1 MLALAAVCFAHLIM
15 HPGALLVDG
24 RRPSVDHANP
34 GDARPI
40 GNDMTFVFLPHHL
53 WISKEIAAF
62 GHLPL
67 WDARGFAGRPF
78 VGNPQAGLFYPPVWA
93 VWWGPPSLLGW
104 LTVGHLVWGGM
115 GVYVLLRAA
124 AGGRWASTVAAG
136 VYLASPLLLAHTF
149 EGHYPHVWSASWYPW
164 AFWAFGEARRGRARG
179 LLTLPVVLAMTFL
192 AGHPQEWLLLILA
205 LAGWSVA
212 DAMAVWHSRGAS
224 QTASRVA
231 VLCGAAVLSL
241 GLAAID
247 LAPQLAVRPWLLCD
261 HDVRARVSIP
271 RRYHLE
277 ALNGFQLFS
286 PTALGGPA
294 DYFGDDNY
302 WETLLSIGLIPLL
315 LAVLAVLRYPDRKL
329 VRGWLVLVGLALW
342 CACGRHLLLYTAAY
356 FMVPGMSWFR
366 VPARALFLANLG
378 AAVLAG
384 LGVQTIMERLEEP
397 REWRRFAARCGVFI
411 VLLVATLS
419 VIGSSYRPSS
429 PSRSVEAARRVVE
442 DNCFRVTLGGLTALL
457 VLGCLPL
464 SSRGPRFAGGLI
476 GLLALCELGWHG
488 NSLLRVAPEEQFLGA
503 DPVSQSLERPEP
515 DSDGDGPA
523 RIKARD
529 NFYGDLPAASHGI
542 QKTNVNDVFQ
552 IDHAARLYEL
562 LYPVAAHRR
571 RKRDDLM
578 DEAVE
583 DFKRQVRQSVFDRM
597 SVSHVVSDRFESDP
611 GWPVTASGKWNGGE
625 FVIQSNP
632 GRLPRAYVVPS
643 AVIASVDERA
653 EAGRLVLIDPRRGV
667 LMDSDPLRDLT
678 VGGRQPFTPA
688 EWVENDPDRPVLRVT
703 TDAPGLLV
711 VADTWMPGW
720 GALVDGLPA
729 PVLRG
734 NYAQRVIPL
743 VEPGRHTIA
752 LDYRPPGF
760 VMGCAVTAVSA
771 LVWILACGVAIN
783 DRLRRRRSLRRRLPV
798 LPQSDGN
805 ERRARP
811 LHRA

>member
-1 MLALAAVCFAHLIM
+1 M
-15 HPGALLVDG
+15 
-24 RRPSVDHANP
+24 
-34 GDARPI
+34 
-40 GNDMTFVFLPHHL
+40 
-53 WISKEIAAF
+53 
-62 GHLPL
+62 
-67 WDARGFAGRPF
+67 
-78 VGNPQAGLFYPPVWA
+78 
-93 VWWGPPSLLGW
+93 
-104 LTVGHLVWGGM
+104 
-115 GVYVLLRAA
+115 
-124 AGGRWASTVAAG
+124 
-136 VYLASPLLLAHTF
+136 
-149 EGHYPHVWSASWYPW
+149 
-164 AFWAFGEARRGRARG
+164 
-179 LLTLPVVLAMTFL
+179 
-192 AGHPQEWLLLILA
+192 
-205 LAGWSVA
+205 
-212 DAMAVWHSRGAS
+212 
-224 QTASRVA
+224 
-231 VLCGAAVLSL
+231 
-241 GLAAID
+241 
-247 LAPQLAVRPWLLCD
+247 
-261 HDVRARVSIP
+261 SIP

-294 DYFGDDNY
+294 DYFGNDNY
-302 WETLLSIGLIPLL
+302 WETLLSIGFVPLL
-315 LAVLAVLRYPDRKL
+315 LGMLAVYLHPDRKL

-384 LGVQTIMERLEEP
+384 LGVQTIVERLEEP

-411 VLLVATLS
+411 VLVVATLC
-419 VIGSSYRPSS
+419 VTGSSYRPAH
-429 PSRSVEAARRVVE
+429 PSRSVEAARRVLE
-442 DNCFRVTLGGLTALL
+442 DDCFRVTLGGLTALL
-457 VLGCLPL
+457 VLGSLPL
-464 SSRGPRFAGGLI
+464 SSGGPRFAGGLI

-488 NSLLRVAPEEQFLGA
+488 NSLLRVASAEQFLGA

-515 DSDGDGPA
+515 NSDGDGTA

-552 IDHAARLYEL
+552 IDHAARMYEL
-562 LYPVAAHRR
+562 LYPVAAHHR
-571 RKRDDLM
+571 RKRNDLM

-611 GWPVTASGKWNGGE
+611 GWPVSASGKWNGGE

-643 AVIASVDERA
+643 AVIASADERLD
-653 EAGRLVLIDPRRGV
+653 AGRLVLIDPRREV

-678 VGGRQPFTPA
+678 VGARQPFTPA
-688 EWVENDPDRPVLRVT
+688 EWAENDPDRPVLRVT